1 MGDLT
6 VLCLPRGVCGGDDS
20 FMLFGSGFLQGY
32 HMRWFNQQRSA
43 AIGGVDPR
51 DVVVSCT
58 PCMPE
63 TRPTLSWPASIM
75 I

>member
-51 DVVVSCT
+51 DVVVSRTHCH
-58 PCMPE
+58 
-63 TRPTLSWPASIM
+63 A
-75 I
+75 